1 METKKKRKLKPFT
14 IICIILLLITGI
26 SFAIYHFVFSNT
38 SEETPPP
45 NVATVTNKIEGY
57 EYTLDDRD
65 TKIFQ
70 ENFKK
75 LKENLENEQIN
86 MDEYVESISKLFIID
101 LFTIDNKVSKYDIG
115 GLDYLYDGAK
125 ESFRS
130 KILDTIYKN
139 VEDNSYKNRKQS
151 LPIVENITNISKEQ
165 TSYKINETEYDAY
178 FVTIAWDY
186 QSDLGYDKN
195 AKLTI
200 IKEEN
205 KLSIIAYEP
214 IK

>member
-125 ESFRS
+125 ESF
-130 KILDTIYKN
+130 L
-139 VEDNSYKNRKQS
+139 S
-151 LPIVENITNISKEQ
+151 LIHIS
-165 TSYKINETEYDAY
+165 
-178 FVTIAWDY
+178 
-186 QSDLGYDKN
+186 
-195 AKLTI
+195 
-200 IKEEN
+200 
-205 KLSIIAYEP
+205 EP
-214 IK
+214 TRL

>member
-1 METKKKRKLKPFT
+1 
-14 IICIILLLITGI
+14 
-26 SFAIYHFVFSNT
+26 
-38 SEETPPP
+38 
-45 NVATVTNKIEGY
+45 
-57 EYTLDDRD
+57 
-65 TKIFQ
+65 
-70 ENFKK
+70 
-75 LKENLENEQIN
+75 